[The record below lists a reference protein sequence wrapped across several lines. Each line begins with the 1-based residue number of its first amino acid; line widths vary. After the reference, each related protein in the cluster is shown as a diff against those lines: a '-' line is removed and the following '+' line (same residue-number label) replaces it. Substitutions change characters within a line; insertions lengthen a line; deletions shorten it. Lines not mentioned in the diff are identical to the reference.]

1 MALRE
6 IDSLLTMLI
15 LLSMTSVIG
24 KHLCILVFLLFGE
37 VLLGVRLAWI
47 LWFELSVIMFVE
59 LGLSLIHLL
68 LPISLL
74 VVAVALISSLA
85 QLAWD

>member
-1 MALRE
+1 MGLRE

-15 LLSMTSVIG
+15 LLSMTLVIG
-24 KHLCILVFLLFGE
+24 KHLFILVCLLFGE
-37 VLLGVRLAWI
+37 VWLGVRLAWI
-47 LWFELSVIMFVE
+47 LWFQLSVIMFVE

-74 VVAVALISSLA
+74 VLAVAFDL
-85 QLAWD
+85 

>member
-1 MALRE
+1 MGLRE

-15 LLSMTSVIG
+15 LLLMTSVIG
-24 KHLCILVFLLFGE
+24 KHLCILVCLLFGE
-37 VLLGVRLAWI
+37 VWLGVRLAGI
-47 LWFELSVIMFVE
+47 LWFELSMFVE

-74 VVAVALISSLA
+74 VVADAFDL
-85 QLAWD
+85 